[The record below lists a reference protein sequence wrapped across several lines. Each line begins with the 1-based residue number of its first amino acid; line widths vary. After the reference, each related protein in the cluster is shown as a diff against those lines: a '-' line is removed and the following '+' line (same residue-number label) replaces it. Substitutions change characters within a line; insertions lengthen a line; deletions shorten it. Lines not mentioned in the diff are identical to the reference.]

1 MKRLL
6 FFLLVIF
13 AFTIVSCRRNTIHD
27 SQLLRAEALMDAH
40 PDSSYRI
47 LESLSY
53 QNFFKPDR
61 IYYGLLLA
69 EATNKTF
76 RSLLPCDSLL
86 NEAISYYSGGIN
98 RAKALLYKERIQ
110 TRMNMPKEAMDNC
123 FAALKELDDTDKAQL
138 RVKGMIYEDLGNL
151 YSDQILIDKAMEM
164 FRNAEIC
171 YKSANYKR
179 GIPSIKG
186 SIGWIYFLDG
196 DTLNARAYT
205 KEALGLAV
213 KQDNFA
219 YVPMLYHNLS
229 CFYQNRDSILFYGK
243 RSLEYDKAL
252 YLKAAITVG
261 YAFINRQQL
270 DSAECYF
277 HLALKDTTIET
288 RALAYYGLKDVME
301 EKKDYHQALV
311 YSGRYSGLMDSIYF
325 FKQSSEVEQK
335 AYKYEAD
342 LSVYKEKMNMKL
354 MLFVIVSSSLLA
366 IALSMLLVQRVSRRR
381 KMLQLEYE
389 RDKAA
394 LDANVA
400 ELQYRIASLR
410 REQEKDKEHIS
421 LKEQEVRKLA
431 DEKAELCNVL
441 FEKTPIYK
449 KIEQLSMQSKGKRQQ
464 EVQILLEKEQTQLRS
479 TVSEIYKDY
488 LAYLNH
494 AYPKYTEDDCLLSCL
509 SLCGWDDF
517 TIALCFGKTSKQ
529 VVVQRRYRL
538 KYKEGN

>member
-1 MKRLL
+1 
-6 FFLLVIF
+6 
-13 AFTIVSCRRNTIHD
+13 
-27 SQLLRAEALMDAH
+27 
-40 PDSSYRI
+40 
-47 LESLSY
+47 
-53 QNFFKPDR
+53 
-61 IYYGLLLA
+61 
-69 EATNKTF
+69 
-76 RSLLPCDSLL
+76 
-86 NEAISYYSGGIN
+86 
-98 RAKALLYKERIQ
+98 
-110 TRMNMPKEAMDNC
+110 MNMPKEAMDNC
-123 FAALKELDDTDKAQL
+123 FAALKELNGTDKTQL

-151 YSDQILIDKAMEM
+151 YSDQVLIDKAMEM
-164 FRNAEIC
+164 FRNAETC
-171 YKSANYKR
+171 YQNADYR
-179 GIPSIKG
+179 EGISSIKG
-186 SIGWIYFLDG
+186 NIGWIYFLG
-196 DTLNARAYT
+196 RDTLNARVYT
-205 KEALGLAV
+205 KEALKLAI
-213 KQDNFA
+213 QQNNFLF
-219 YVPMLYHNLS
+219 VPLFYHNLS
-229 CFYQNRDSILFYGK
+229 CTYRDKDSILFYGK
-243 RSLEYDKAL
+243 HSLEYDKAP

-261 YAFINRQQL
+261 YVFINRQKL
-270 DSAECYF
+270 DSAEYYF

-301 EKKDYHQALV
+301 EKEDYHQALE

-325 FKQSSEVEQK
+325 FKQTSEVEQK

-354 MLFVIVSSSLLA
+354 MLFLIVSSCLLA
-366 IALSMLLVQRVSRRR
+366 IALSMLLLQRVSRRR

-431 DEKAELCNVL
+431 DEKAELCNIL
-441 FEKTPIYK
+441 FQKTPIYK
-449 KIEQLSMQSKGKRQQ
+449 RIEQLSMQSKGKRQQ
-464 EVQILLEKEQTQLRS
+464 EVQILLEKEQMQLRS

-538 KYKEGN
+538 KHKEGN

>member
-6 FFLLVIF
+6 FIQLLIF
-13 AFTIVSCRRNTIHD
+13 AFMVVSCHRDTIHD
-27 SQLLRAEALMDAH
+27 SQLLRAESLMDSQ
-40 PDSSYRI
+40 PDSSYQI
-47 LESLSY
+47 LKSLSS

-86 NEAISYYSGGIN
+86 NEAIRYYSGGIN

-123 FAALKELDDTDKAQL
+123 FAALKELNGTDKTQL

-151 YSDQILIDKAMEM
+151 YSDQVLIDKAMEM
-164 FRNAEIC
+164 FRNAETC
-171 YKSANYKR
+171 YQNADYR
-179 GIPSIKG
+179 EGISSIKG
-186 SIGWIYFLDG
+186 NIGWIYFLG
-196 DTLNARAYT
+196 RDTLNARVYT
-205 KEALGLAV
+205 KEALKLAI
-213 KQDNFA
+213 QQNNFLF
-219 YVPMLYHNLS
+219 VPLFYHNLS
-229 CFYQNRDSILFYGK
+229 CTYRDKDSILFYGK
-243 RSLEYDKAL
+243 HSLEYDKAP

-261 YAFINRQQL
+261 YVFINRQKL
-270 DSAECYF
+270 DSAEYYF

-301 EKKDYHQALV
+301 EKEDYHQALE

-325 FKQSSEVEQK
+325 FKQTSEVEQK

-354 MLFVIVSSSLLA
+354 MLFLIVSSCLLA
-366 IALSMLLVQRVSRRR
+366 IALSMLLLQRVSRRR

-431 DEKAELCNVL
+431 DEKAELCNIL
-441 FEKTPIYK
+441 FQKTPIYK
-449 KIEQLSMQSKGKRQQ
+449 RIEQLSMQSKGKRQQ
-464 EVQILLEKEQTQLRS
+464 EVQILLEKEQMQLRS

-538 KYKEGN
+538 KHKEGN